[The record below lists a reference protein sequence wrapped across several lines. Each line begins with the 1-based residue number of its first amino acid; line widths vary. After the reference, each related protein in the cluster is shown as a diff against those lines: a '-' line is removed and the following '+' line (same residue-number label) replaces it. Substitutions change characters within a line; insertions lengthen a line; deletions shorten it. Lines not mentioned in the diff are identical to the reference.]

1 MSPDLPAGI
10 GVTLLLCFAL
20 AVCAFSCLGLMVM
33 KGVYRKLHYLAP
45 AAVLGCAA
53 VAAAIAVQEGL
64 GAPTIKAGLVLLTL
78 VIGNPVITF
87 AAARAHYLRE
97 VHRKRL
103 QEEVL
108 DPGRERET
116 PERQAAAVE
125 E

>member
-20 AVCAFSCLGLMVM
+20 AVCALSCLGLLLM

-45 AAVLGCAA
+45 PAILGCAA
-53 VAAAIAVQEGL
+53 IAAAIGIQEGF
-64 GAPTIKAGLVLLTL
+64 GAATIKAVLVLLVL

-97 VHRKRL
+97 EHAKH
-103 QEEVL
+103 QKEE
-108 DPGRERET
+108 GR
-116 PERQAAAVE
+116 
-125 E
+125 

>member
-1 MSPDLPAGI
+1 MPAGI
-10 GVTLLLCFAL
+10 WVILLLCFAL
-20 AVCAFSCLGLMVM
+20 AICAFSCLGLMVM

-45 AAVLGCAA
+45 PAVLGCAA

-64 GAPTIKAGLVLLTL
+64 GAPTIKAGLVLLVL

-97 VHRKRL
+97 AHRKRL
-103 QEEVL
+103 QEEVSG
-108 DPGRERET
+108 PNRERET
-116 PERQAAAVE
+116 PEQATPVE